1 MQVFKNES
9 VLMAKVILG
18 QQLTDCYTFCFF
30 VDPCGTLHIVYTIYY
45 PQYGLTL
52 LEALGLED
60 TPTLCLK

>member
-1 MQVFKNES
+1 
-9 VLMAKVILG
+9 MAKVILG